1 MTENIPYLIAG
12 LGNPG
17 PKYRHNRHNVGFMVL
32 DAFAEHTQI
41 PIQRVQF
48 RTLVGKGLFHE
59 VRLVLAKPQ
68 TYMNVSGQ
76 AEYKQIPI
84 QRVQFRTLVGKGLF
98 HEARLVLAKPQT
110 YMNVSGQ
117 AVVPLMKFY
126 KIPPERLMVVHDDL
140 DLPFGTLRLRPEGG
154 AGGQHGVES
163 IITKLG
169 RRDFARMRI
178 GIGRPPGRMDPRD
191 YVLHNFDPPEVEF
204 LPAVLQHAVD
214 AIISFI
220 CIILI
225 HLRLNFFP
233 QCCSMPWM
241 RSSALSRMALKK
253 P

>member
-32 DAFAEHTQI
+32 DAFAEHT
-41 PIQRVQF
+41 
-48 RTLVGKGLFHE
+48 
-59 VRLVLAKPQ
+59 
-68 TYMNVSGQ
+68 
-76 AEYKQIPI
+76 QIPI

-169 RRDFARMRI
+169 RRDFARLRI

-220 CIILI
+220 QDGIEKAMNDFNGSLI
-225 HLRLNFFP
+225 NEE
-233 QCCSMPWM
+233 
-241 RSSALSRMALKK
+241 
-253 P
+253 

>member
-1 MTENIPYLIAG
+1 MTENTPYLIAG

-76 AEYKQIPI
+76 A
-84 QRVQFRTLVGKGLF
+84 
-98 HEARLVLAKPQT
+98 
-110 YMNVSGQ
+110 
-117 AVVPLMKFY
+117 VVPLMKFY
-126 KIPPERLMVVHDDL
+126 KIPPERMIVVHDDL

-169 RRDFARMRI
+169 RRDFARLRI

-220 CIILI
+220 QDGIEKAMNDFNGSLI
-225 HLRLNFFP
+225 NEE
-233 QCCSMPWM
+233 
-241 RSSALSRMALKK
+241 
-253 P
+253 

>member
-76 AEYKQIPI
+76 A
-84 QRVQFRTLVGKGLF
+84 
-98 HEARLVLAKPQT
+98 
-110 YMNVSGQ
+110 
-117 AVVPLMKFY
+117 VVPLMKFY
-126 KIPPERLMVVHDDL
+126 KIPPERMIVVHDDL

-169 RRDFARMRI
+169 RRDFARLRI

-220 CIILI
+220 QDGIEKAMNDFNGSLI
-225 HLRLNFFP
+225 NEE
-233 QCCSMPWM
+233 
-241 RSSALSRMALKK
+241 
-253 P
+253 

>member
-1 MTENIPYLIAG
+1 MNENTPYLIAG

-76 AEYKQIPI
+76 A
-84 QRVQFRTLVGKGLF
+84 
-98 HEARLVLAKPQT
+98 
-110 YMNVSGQ
+110 
-117 AVVPLMKFY
+117 VVPLMKFY
-126 KIPPERLMVVHDDL
+126 KIPPERMIVVHDDL

-169 RRDFARMRI
+169 RRDFARLRI

-191 YVLHNFDPPEVEF
+191 YVLHNFDPSEVEF

-220 CIILI
+220 QDGIEKAMNDFNGSLI
-225 HLRLNFFP
+225 NEE
-233 QCCSMPWM
+233 
-241 RSSALSRMALKK
+241 
-253 P
+253 